1 MRSNSSR
8 IGYALPP
15 FIGTNPE
22 RRQSEPRVEAT
33 VINNYTKKNKNK
45 GATFEKKSFL
55 ISSISA
61 QRASQN
67 VFLMVGKRENTS
79 NILARNGRLGTMPY
93 VA

>member
-1 MRSNSSR
+1 MDRWWLGAFF
-8 IGYALPP
+8 IP
-15 FIGTNPE
+15 FWIHFASILRNEPRANPE

-45 GATFEKKSFL
+45 GATFEKKSIL

-67 VFLMVGKRENTS
+67 WVFDGCQKRKH
-79 NILARNGRLGTMPY
+79 G
-93 VA
+93 

>member
-22 RRQSEPRVEAT
+22 RTQSEGRVEAT
-33 VINNYTKKNKNK
+33 VFNNYTKKNKNK
-45 GATFEKKSFL
+45 GATFEKKSIL

-67 VFLMVGKRENTS
+67 VFFDGCQKRKHE
-79 NILARNGRLGTMPY
+79 
-93 VA
+93 